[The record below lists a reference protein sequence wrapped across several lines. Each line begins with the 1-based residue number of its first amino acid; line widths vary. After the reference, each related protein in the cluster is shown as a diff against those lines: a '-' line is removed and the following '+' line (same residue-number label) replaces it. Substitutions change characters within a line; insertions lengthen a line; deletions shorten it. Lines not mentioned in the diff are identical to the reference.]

1 MPLCRRRE
9 TPGDGPA
16 EHRPLARAGSASR
29 PIRVGSYVS
38 AAATNNPSRGEPRG
52 RNASP
57 RRGQGRV
64 ACAVGTPR
72 APSGWGRDQGGRGL
86 ALWIRQIEAN
96 FVFYGF
102 QEAKETIS
110 VLFWNLPRIRLI
122 EAAAAAAEPQPC
134 GVSRCLGLR
143 GRARPW
149 GRRAPPAMGARDTG
163 VDPRR
168 PQDLMLPSGVS
179 PTKKYGL

>member
-86 ALWIRQIEAN
+86 ALRIRQIEAN
-96 FVFYGF
+96 FIFRIPRSKTSDLGF
-102 QEAKETIS
+102 
-110 VLFWNLPRIRLI
+110 VLESAADSPNRGRCGCGR
-122 EAAAAAAEPQPC
+122 AAAMR
-134 GVSRCLGLR
+134 GVPLLGVAR
-143 GRARPW
+143 SARPW

-163 VDPRR
+163 GSSAAARSDAPLGRVAN
-168 PQDLMLPSGVS
+168 
-179 PTKKYGL
+179 

>member
-1 MPLCRRRE
+1 MCRRRK

-16 EHRPLARAGSASR
+16 EHRRAGSASR

-86 ALWIRQIEAN
+86 ALRIRQIEAN
-96 FVFYGF
+96 FIFRIPRSKTSDLGF
-102 QEAKETIS
+102 
-110 VLFWNLPRIRLI
+110 VLESAADSPNRGRCGCGR
-122 EAAAAAAEPQPC
+122 AAAMRGVPLLGVARSSTAMGPQSSARHGGPGHGGGSSAAARSDAP
-134 GVSRCLGLR
+134 V
-143 GRARPW
+143 GRVAN
-149 GRRAPPAMGARDTG
+149 
-163 VDPRR
+163 
-168 PQDLMLPSGVS
+168 
-179 PTKKYGL
+179 

>member
-86 ALWIRQIEAN
+86 ALRIRQIEAN
-96 FVFYGF
+96 FIFYGF

-122 EAAAAAAEPQPC
+122 EAALAAAEPQPC

-143 GRARPW
+143 GRHGHGAAELRQPW
-149 GRRAPPAMGARDTG
+149 GLGTR